1 MRRLIMLLVALG
13 GAAAAARLVMK
24 RRSGGDEPSPANVMP
39 RPTPPEEDRMPDR
52 EPEPEPASA
61 PADTPG
67 PIDEGEAGA
76 ITAAPVPE
84 EPTPEAPPAPDDAEL
99 ERAVETEIAEDP
111 AVPEEAVEVDV
122 EGGIAQ
128 LRGSVPDEETALRV
142 GDDAARIDG
151 VIGLDDQ
158 LERPGN
164 AESPDE
170 PEAAKRDPEQSG
182 SESG

>member
-52 EPEPEPASA
+52 EPEPASA

-67 PIDEGEAGA
+67 PIEEGEAGA